1 MVYEVIS
8 IGINKSGR
16 IKAYNLKNS
25 NNGKTY
31 SLDRALVI
39 TLLKGGDII
48 KGLKLSRD
56 GKRLLSNKRIPRI
69 QVIKKKD
76 SSDANKIYIET
87 GETLVTKCKREVSQ
101 YKARNLVREML
112 HYINL
117 NSRDT
122 ACVLHGIR
130 RTGKTVA
137 LRHLVLKLAQLG
149 LDANKIKF
157 IELQKEINIDVLYR
171 VINNFE
177 DCIIIIDDITRAK
190 NFIDSA
196 AYLSDTIVA
205 RNRNKVIIAGTDS
218 FAFPIANLTSLF
230 GRAVYCH
237 STILTFDEY
246 TRIFG
251 LQHSPEL
258 AFKNYRESGAIYD
271 SDFRDFGSILNTLR
285 AVVIA
290 NVKNTV
296 RNNIDAVSK
305 DTVYSEVLNMSDSKL
320 VYIIYCIILS
330 ATSPKYSTKFY
341 TMIQG
346 IGKSKKEFLASISD
360 ISLQDLDIPNQG
372 IKSSDIQCVLSILV
386 ELDIIKVINNLTCEL
401 FADNQFKAITDK
413 EVCILIP
420 GLIGTI
426 TAGLRDN
433 LREGILNENIVLSQ
447 LCTLRDNSTN
457 SIARVGYLKY
467 KSQTKEHEVDAV
479 AIVKNKNTFKRHI
492 VLIEVKSDIKPHT
505 KYSQHLVDRSISD
518 NINENQ
524 LKRIVVYFGK
534 TFKKN
539 NVHYVN
545 IIDFLQNTW
554 TYLEL

>member
-31 SLDRALVI
+31 NLDRALVI

-69 QVIKKKD
+69 QVIEKKD
-76 SSDANKIYIET
+76 SSDANKIYIEK

-101 YKARNLVREML
+101 YKARNLVREMI

-122 ACVLHGIR
+122 VCVLHGIR

-149 LDANKIKF
+149 VDVNKIKF
-157 IELQKEINIDVLYR
+157 IELQKEINIDVLYS

-177 DCIIIIDDITRAK
+177 DCIIIIDEITRAK

-237 STILTFDEY
+237 STILTFEEY

-305 DTVYSEVLNMSDSKL
+305 DKVYSEVLNM
-320 VYIIYCIILS
+320 
-330 ATSPKYSTKFY
+330 
-341 TMIQG
+341 
-346 IGKSKKEFLASISD
+346 
-360 ISLQDLDIPNQG
+360 
-372 IKSSDIQCVLSILV
+372 
-386 ELDIIKVINNLTCEL
+386 
-401 FADNQFKAITDK
+401 
-413 EVCILIP
+413 
-420 GLIGTI
+420 
-426 TAGLRDN
+426 RD
-433 LREGILNENIVLSQ
+433 
-447 LCTLRDNSTN
+447 
-457 SIARVGYLKY
+457 
-467 KSQTKEHEVDAV
+467 
-479 AIVKNKNTFKRHI
+479 
-492 VLIEVKSDIKPHT
+492 
-505 KYSQHLVDRSISD
+505 
-518 NINENQ
+518 
-524 LKRIVVYFGK
+524 
-534 TFKKN
+534 
-539 NVHYVN
+539 
-545 IIDFLQNTW
+545 
-554 TYLEL
+554 

>member
-1 MVYEVIS
+1 MFYAVLS
-8 IGINKSGR
+8 IGVDKHNRTIG
-16 IKAYNLKNS
+16 YTLKNIY
-25 NNGKTY
+25 GKTY

-87 GETLVTKCKREVSQ
+87 GETLVNKCKREVSQ
-101 YKARNLVREML
+101 YKARNLVKDML

-122 ACVLHGIR
+122 VCVLHGIR

-149 LDANKIKF
+149 VDVNKIKF
-157 IELQKEINIDVLYR
+157 IELQKEINIDVLYS

-177 DCIIIIDDITRAK
+177 DCIIIIDEITRAK

-237 STILTFDEY
+237 STILTFEEY

-305 DTVYSEVLNMSDSKL
+305 NTVYSEVLNMSDSKL

-401 FADNQFKAITDK
+401 FADNQFRAITDK

-433 LREGILNENIVLSQ
+433 LREGILNENLVLSQ

-467 KSQTKEHEVDAV
+467 QSKTKEHEVDAV